1 MSTIHY
7 THDNGLATIALNR
20 PEKMNAL
27 NQTMIAELTKALREA
42 GRDTAVRCLLLTGNG
57 RGFSAGHDLSEAVLL
72 AGVAEGSFGDHLRAV
87 YYPLIQQIVEMP
99 KPVVAVLNG
108 PAAGIGLSIALAAD
122 IRLASTH
129 ALLTLGFSKIGMI
142 PDGGANWFLP
152 RLVGYGRAFELA
164 ALSDQIT
171 AEQAHALGL
180 VNHVIPHEQL
190 GEFAAAYGRKLAA
203 GPTLAL
209 ALTKRAMQHGLT
221 HTLAQNLDYEAH
233 LQDIAGR
240 SADSREGI
248 TAFLEK
254 RPTQFEGK

>member
-7 THDNGLATIALNR
+7 THTDGVATIALNR

-27 NQTMIAELTKALREA
+27 NQEMLGELGQALREA
-42 GRDTAVRCLLLTGNG
+42 TRNTAVRCLVLTGNG
-57 RGFSAGHDLSEAVLL
+57 RGFSAGHDLGEAVLI
-72 AGVAEGSFGDHLRAV
+72 AGVGNASFGDHLRAV

-108 PAAGIGLSIALAAD
+108 PAAGIGLSLALAAD
-122 IRLASTH
+122 IRLASTQ
-129 ALLTLGFSKIGMI
+129 AMLTLGFSKIGMI

-152 RLVGYGRAFELA
+152 RLLGYGRAFELA

-171 AEQAHALGL
+171 AEEAHRLGL
-180 VNHVIPHEQL
+180 VNHVVPHDQL
-190 GEFAAAYGRKLAA
+190 AEFATAYTRKLAA

-233 LQDIAGR
+233 MQDIAGR
-240 SADSREGI
+240 SPDSREGI

-254 RPTQFEGK
+254 RPPNFR